1 MGRIGGG
8 IVEVICDNCGD
19 EIYRFKSL
27 VNSGVKRG
35 LKHSFCSRNCY
46 FVFKRKKHF
55 IEG

>member
-1 MGRIGGG
+1 MSG
-8 IVEVICDNCGD
+8 IVEVTCDNCGN

-46 FVFKRKKHF
+46 FDFKRKKHF